1 MNNNQV
7 HSDDGDKSDGSE
19 VLSAESFNEYMIESD
34 EDEDKLKNNQ
44 EKRWKSRF
52 GTKIKAYKLNNCI
65 RIVLIMLAIILIPL
79 QIFLENEL

>member
-1 MNNNQV
+1 MENNQV

-19 VLSAESFNEYMIESD
+19 VLSAESFNDILLESD
-34 EDEDKLKNNQ
+34 EDDEKNKNSREQ
-44 EKRWKSRF
+44 RWKNRF

-79 QIFLENEL
+79 